1 MPRCRRNKRTYRF
14 LPRIFRASQVIE
26 MKGLSKSLRG
36 LWGNSRLA
44 FVPAIPLHGM
54 RLSNFSGFFRSPYRE
69 NPNMPRCIC
78 NESCYWKWAAS
89 RLVRICLNTKGL
101 PKARENRGEKGN
113 SKMPATPTMC
123 MKIKGRISA
132 RWAYPTM
139 LMKTRHLILL
149 CHDVDDKKSVGQ
161 SAEVK
166 SKATK
171 RTRGARQRKGR
182 FRPAPPEFR
191 WSLSKDMPAPNGQK
205 RPSRFEFHRNPRWAG
220 RPRRDR
226 LGHSHSEAMSAPPA
240 WMTTDKTRTAQPAVR
255 ANG

>member
-1 MPRCRRNKRTYRF
+1 
-14 LPRIFRASQVIE
+14 
-26 MKGLSKSLRG
+26 
-36 LWGNSRLA
+36 
-44 FVPAIPLHGM
+44 
-54 RLSNFSGFFRSPYRE
+54 
-69 NPNMPRCIC
+69 MPRCIC

-89 RLVRICLNTKGL
+89 RLVRIGLNTKGL

-123 MKIKGRISA
+123 MKTKGRISA

-161 SAEVK
+161 CAEVK

-191 WSLSKDMPAPNGQK
+191 WSSSKDMPAPNGQK
-205 RPSRFEFHRNPRWAG
+205 RPSRRKGSAEKGVRYLFSHPALSREKPDG
-220 RPRRDR
+220 GVRPH
-226 LGHSHSEAMSAPPA
+226 LSGSL
-240 WMTTDKTRTAQPAVR
+240 
-255 ANG
+255 